1 MTDTKNIE
9 WPREIWMAEREDYDQ
24 GVVSAVLSEWATVPR
39 WNGDTERDR
48 EFHRYID
55 ADIYDSAELYHNQR
69 RENLLTK
76 HNAATK
82 LMQQAHAVMRPRRW
96 PPFQRHPLS
105 LADIPRE
112 AFGTLAPDR
121 TVVPRRW
128 TLVALLVLPVV
139 HGPRKAKNLVAALC
153 RAEFC
158 VAPYRSR
165 DNQFLHHAIP
175 SACLYRS
182 MIASSSAMS
191 F

>member
-82 LMQQAHAVMRPRRW
+82 LMQQAHAVMRQCGW
-96 PPFQRHPLS
+96 Q
-105 LADIPRE
+105 LAPAAETDGDGVLELAAAEIE
-112 AFGTLAPDR
+112 AAFGA
-121 TVVPRRW
+121 
-128 TLVALLVLPVV
+128 
-139 HGPRKAKNLVAALC
+139 
-153 RAEFC
+153 
-158 VAPYRSR
+158 
-165 DNQFLHHAIP
+165 FLDGEAV
-175 SACLYRS
+175 
-182 MIASSSAMS
+182 
-191 F
+191 